1 MKFMQ
6 GDFSRKFGESLLMH
20 SDDNQQTGG
29 GAPFVLI
36 SSRFSRLIESGIC
49 EILIDGFLEV
59 FKSDKLIGYLLHAYC
74 DLF

>member
-6 GDFSRKFGESLLMH
+6 GDFLRKFGESLLMH
-20 SDDNQQTGG
+20 SDHNQQTG

-36 SSRFSRLIESGIC
+36 SSKFSRLIESRIC
-49 EILIDGFLEV
+49 ELLIDGSLEV